1 MKRLPLLALATLLV
15 AVPAAT
21 AFAAD
26 PPPAAPAGPDMAAM
40 MEAMAKAGTPGAQHK
55 QLEKYVGD
63 WTYSIKMWMDPS
75 ASPMELSGTMHAESM
90 LGGRHVASVW
100 KGDFMG
106 APFEGHA
113 LDAYDNVSGQ
123 YMNTWIDNQS
133 TGIIY
138 STGKPSED
146 GKSIT
151 YGGEMIDPMTKQKSV
166 TKSVITW
173 LSDDSFK
180 NESFYTDPSGKMV
193 PSMVIVATR
202 KK

>member
-1 MKRLPLLALATLLV
+1 MKRLSILALVALLAI
-15 AVPAAT
+15 PAAT

-26 PPPAAPAGPDMAAM
+26 PPPAAPGMEAMMQAM
-40 MEAMAKAGTPGAQHK
+40 MEAGKPGAQHK

-63 WTYSIKMWMDPS
+63 WTYSLKMWMDPS
-75 ASPMELSGTMHAESM
+75 AAPMELSGTMHAESQ
-90 LGGRHVASVW
+90 LGGRHVVSVW

-113 LDAYDNVSGQ
+113 LEAYDNVAGQ
-123 YMNTWIDNQS
+123 YVNTWVDNQS

-138 STGKPSED
+138 TTGTASED

-151 YGGEMIDPMTKQKSV
+151 YSGEMLDPVSKQKSATRSVV
-166 TKSVITW
+166 TWISV
-173 LSDDSFK
+173 DSFK
-180 NESFYTDPSGKMV
+180 NESFYADPTGKMV

>member
-1 MKRLPLLALATLLV
+1 MKRLPILALATLL
-15 AVPAAT
+15 AMPAAT

-26 PPPAAPAGPDMAAM
+26 PPPADPGMDAM
-40 MEAMAKAGTPGAQHK
+40 MEAMMKAGKPGAQHK

-63 WTYSIKMWMDPS
+63 WTYGIKMWMDPS
-75 ASPMELSGTMHAESM
+75 APPMELTGTMKAESM

-106 APFEGHA
+106 APFEGHG
-113 LDAYDNVSGQ
+113 LDAYDNVTGQ

-146 GKSIT
+146 GKSVT
-151 YGGEMIDPMTKQKSV
+151 YGGEMVDPVTMQKSI
-166 TKSVITW
+166 TKSVVTW

-180 NESFYTDPSGKMV
+180 NESFYTDPTGKMV
-193 PSMVIVATR
+193 PSMVIMVTR